1 MDTPSIHSSTSSQRR
16 RLTKKN
22 PSQHYIQS
30 PGASTASSTLDP
42 GYGFSFDDPSSNTR
56 RSSHSLRRAPSAP
69 PIRSTHS
76 GASNTSISSPRPAH
90 RPNHSPSLAAGDFA
104 SPGGL
109 SPYDSARLS
118 DHLQPLNQ
126 ESGDD
131 LIGAPFDGT
140 AILNR
145 LDASKPL
152 SPGAQQ
158 SLPLHQRNQSVQ
170 RPHIPLPLGSFGP
183 DKRPASPPLR
193 SSASFSNMDPSMSE
207 KMQGGRSGD
216 RPVDG
221 MMSPKRYS
229 DDGKDLK
236 STVMRKKTGLSGF
249 VNSLVGSQKKPVI
262 SAPENPVHVTH
273 VGYDSSTGQFTVC
286 LIFPR
291 LSILTNASRDFRKS
305 GSV

>member
-30 PGASTASSTLDP
+30 PPAETPTP
-42 GYGFSFDDPSSNTR
+42 GSATGFTFDDPSSNSR

-69 PIRSTHS
+69 PVRSTNS
-76 GASNTSISSPRPAH
+76 GASNNSTSSPRHPH
-90 RPNHSPSLAAGDFA
+90 RPNQSPSIGQGEFA
-104 SPGGL
+104 SPGGP
-109 SPYDSARLS
+109 SPYDSTRWS

-126 ESGDD
+126 HSSDD
-131 LIGAPFDGT
+131 LIGAPFDGA

-145 LDASKPL
+145 LDSSQPL
-152 SPGAQQ
+152 SPSYQQQ
-158 SLPLHQRNQSVQ
+158 SIPIHQRNQPTQ
-170 RPHIPLPLGSFGP
+170 RPHVPPPLGSFGP
-183 DKRPASPPLR
+183 DKRLQSPPLR
-193 SSASFSNMDPSMSE
+193 SSASFSNMDPSVSE
-207 KMQGGRSGD
+207 KLSGGRSGD

-221 MMSPKRYS
+221 MMNSKRYS

-236 STVMRKKTGLSGF
+236 STVLRKKTGLSGF

-273 VGYDSSTGQFTVC
+273 VGYDSSTGQFTV
-286 LIFPR
+286 R
-291 LSILTNASRDFRKS
+291 LMFWNY
-305 GSV
+305 

>member
-30 PGASTASSTLDP
+30 PGISTPTPGISSLDP
-42 GYGFSFDDPSSNTR
+42 GSGYAFDDPSSNSR

-76 GASNTSISSPRPAH
+76 GASNNSTSSPRHPH
-90 RPNHSPSLAAGDFA
+90 RPNHSPSLGQGDFA
-104 SPGGL
+104 SPGGP
-109 SPYDSARLS
+109 SPYDSSRLS

-131 LIGAPFDGT
+131 LIGAPFDGA

-145 LDASKPL
+145 LDSSKPL
-152 SPGAQQ
+152 SPSFQQ
-158 SLPLHQRNQSVQ
+158 PVPLHQRKQSIQ
-170 RPHIPLPLGSFGP
+170 RPQAPPSLGSFGP
-183 DKRPASPPLR
+183 DKRLVSPPLR
-193 SSASFSNMDPSMSE
+193 SSASFSNMDPSVSE
-207 KMQGGRSGD
+207 KIQGGRSSD

-221 MMSPKRYS
+221 IMSPKRYS

-236 STVMRKKTGLSGF
+236 STVLRKKTGLSGF

-286 LIFPR
+286 LM
-291 LSILTNASRDFRKS
+291 SRGYRF
-305 GSV
+305 